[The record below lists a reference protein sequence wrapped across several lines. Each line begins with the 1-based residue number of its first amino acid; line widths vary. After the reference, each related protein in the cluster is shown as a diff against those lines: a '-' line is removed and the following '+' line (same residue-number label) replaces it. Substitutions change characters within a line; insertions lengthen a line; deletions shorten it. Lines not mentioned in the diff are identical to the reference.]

1 VSDETVGVQVVGLA
15 TLTRTMRKAGEDLT
29 DLKTAHA
36 AAGQVVAR
44 AAAATA
50 PRLTGRLAGTLR
62 ASKAANR
69 ARVTAGTRSVPYSM
83 PIHWGWPA
91 RRIAANPWV
100 SQAARD
106 TESIWLPDYLKAV
119 EEALSHIEGA

>member
-1 VSDETVGVQVVGLA
+1 MSEPTVGVQVEGLA
-15 TLTRTMRKAGEDLT
+15 KLTRTMRKAGEDLT
-29 DLKTAHA
+29 ELKTAHA
-36 AAGQVVAR
+36 AAGQIVAR
-44 AAAATA
+44 AAAASA
-50 PRLTGRLAGTLR
+50 PRRTGRLAGTLR

-91 RRIAANPWV
+91 RKIAANPFV

-106 TESIWLPDYLKAV
+106 TESVWLPEYLKAV